1 MPQPPENLCRLAHF
15 PSHPVECVSP
25 LTSEC
30 VSLVCLRMKGVVA
43 VPAELILE
51 QHLAH
56 GRAPRKQEPGGPHRV
71 VGPSP
76 RCVGN

>member
-1 MPQPPENLCRLAHF
+1 MPQPPENLCCLAY
-15 PSHPVECVSP
+15 HPSP
-25 LTSEC
+25 LS